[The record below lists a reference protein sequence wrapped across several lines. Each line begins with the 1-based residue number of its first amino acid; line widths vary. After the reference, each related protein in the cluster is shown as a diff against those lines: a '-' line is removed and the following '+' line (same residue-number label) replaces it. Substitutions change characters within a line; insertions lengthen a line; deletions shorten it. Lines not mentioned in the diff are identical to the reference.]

1 MDLMRTNFPLRLAEV
16 LELSAIPVRYSKA
29 FLELYLPTNFGRRE
43 PSFVIDCKVA
53 NPEAANSSWL
63 SGNPNPICVA
73 VVAAAKKQTA
83 VVIFRPPDSTLW
95 C

>member
-1 MDLMRTNFPLRLAEV
+1 MNF
-16 LELSAIPVRYSKA
+16 EL
-29 FLELYLPTNFGRRE
+29 RE

-63 SGNPNPICVA
+63 SGNPNPIFA
-73 VVAAAKKQTA
+73 VVAAVKKQTA

>member
-1 MDLMRTNFPLRLAEV
+1 MNF
-16 LELSAIPVRYSKA
+16 EL
-29 FLELYLPTNFGRRE
+29 RE

-73 VVAAAKKQTA
+73 VVAATAKKQTA